1 MPLGVLWA
9 PFRDPFGRFWVPV
22 VFHCSRLGSLWALL
36 GAPSLSL
43 DSVGLSLGAISGRLL
58 FMRRRGGSRMWD
70 SLGFPSGV
78 PVAAFWVS
86 VVLHWC
92 LLDSLWAL
100 LGVSGRPLV
109 AVGPS
114 LGVPLTA
121 FGWLRSP
128 CVLLGTA
135 FGSLGSA
142 WGIFAF
148 SSQRITHRVTSHGSP
163 PGDLFVFNLKYIG
176 CL

>member
-1 MPLGVLWA
+1 MGPCGH
-9 PFRDPFGRFWVPV
+9 
-22 VFHCSRLGSLWALL
+22 HCSRLGSLWALL
-36 GAPSLSL
+36 GDPSLSL

-148 SSQRITHRVTSHGSP
+148 SSQRNTHRVTSHGSP